1 MARLEVCNVSFSY
14 GDTRILNDVSIS
26 IPDGDFH
33 ALLGSSG
40 SGKTTLLRIIAGFL
54 KPDSGTILIN
64 GEDVTNVPPEHR
76 DIGIVFQQYA
86 LFPHLTIWE
95 NIAFGLKMRKLSKIE
110 ITQKVAK
117 ALELVRLEPSAQKLP
132 NELSGGQKQRAAVA
146 RALVLKPSLL
156 LLDEP
161 LSALDRKIRGELR
174 DELARVHRQTDTT
187 ALLVTHDQE
196 EALVLASE
204 IVVIENGLVRQ
215 SDRAENIY
223 GSPADLWVAGF
234 VGRTNQFRS
243 VCKLKNGEIVV
254 SIANR
259 DFLVSGP
266 QAIEGNE
273 VMLVVRP
280 EEVSIS
286 SDGIPVRVKEIRFM
300 GATAQV
306 FLTLID
312 GCELESLVLAPVARK
327 IAVGVETFVKID
339 SSSVK
344 ILALT

>member
-1 MARLEVCNVSFSY
+1 MARLEVCNVSFSF

-64 GEDVTNVPPEHR
+64 GKDVTNVPPEHR

-95 NIAFGLKMRKLSKIE
+95 NIAFGLKMRKLPKIE
-110 ITQKVAK
+110 ITEKVAK
-117 ALELVRLEPSAQKLP
+117 ALELVRLEPFAQKLP
-132 NELSGGQKQRAAVA
+132 SELSGGQKQRAAVA
-146 RALVLKPSLL
+146 RALILAPSLL

-161 LSALDRKIRGELR
+161 LSALDRRIRGELR
-174 DELARVHRQTDTT
+174 DELARVHRQTATT
-187 ALLVTHDQE
+187 VLLVTHDQE

-215 SDRAENIY
+215 SDKAENVY

-234 VGRTNQFRS
+234 VGRTNQFHS
-243 VCKLKNGEIVV
+243 VCKSKNGVIVV
-254 SIANR
+254 SIADK
-259 DFLVSGP
+259 DFVVSGP
-266 QAIEGNE
+266 HAIEGNE
-273 VMLVVRP
+273 VVLVVRP

-286 SDGIPVRVKEIRFM
+286 SIGIPVRVKEIRFM

-306 FLTLID
+306 ILTLMN
-312 GCELESLVLAPVARK
+312 GCELESLILAPVARK
-327 IAVGVETFVKID
+327 IAVGIETFIEID
-339 SSSVK
+339 SSTVK
-344 ILALT
+344 ILALI